1 MIRTVVGC
9 LLLSLSTFA
18 SAAEFKDVPKDHW
31 AAEAVQKVADAG
43 IMQGYPDK
51 TFKGDKPVTRFELAV
66 ALERFVE
73 FIQQSRKP
81 LEKPSESP
89 SKRAESGEQ
98 RAESPAK
105 KAVSA
110 LKSGGFLPADSKLLK
125 DGNKSVT
132 ANDLAEAL
140 ASVAQRLIEVQ
151 DTKHTPQSA
160 APAKDSPQTPAASE
174 AGSKNPR
181 P

>member
-1 MIRTVVGC
+1 MIRIVAAC

-81 LEKPSESP
+81 LEKPTESS
-89 SKRAESGEQ
+89 SKGAEIGER

-105 KAVSA
+105 KAISA

-125 DGNKSVT
+125 DSSKPVT

-140 ASVAQRLIEVQ
+140 ASVAQRLIELQ
-151 DTKHTPQSA
+151 N
-160 APAKDSPQTPAASE
+160 APERTAPSQTSPQPPH
-174 AGSKNPR
+174 GPR
-181 P
+181 EPRTR